1 MSKGRLDDLIEGIER
16 LKNGALVSILS
27 IFLGIAAFIV
37 LLAFLPQKILN
48 MSLYLNIT
56 EVNRTVVSFI
66 GKRLVA
72 ALPYLAASGIMLIIA
87 AVLAIASFILFFM
100 ATGSLKRYNEDL
112 GLGRMGLI
120 IVLISLFLP
129 LLILV
134 GGILIAPT
142 APMGEGRHFPRF
154 PVLMPVML
162 IMILLIILSSLL
174 MIIGLILFSIM
185 LIRLPKEGDVDEGF
199 KTAGII
205 MAAGSVLMLIPLI
218 SIIGLVLF
226 MVALILIYTSAKSS
240 LKKLR
245 SGVVVL

>member
-134 GGILIAPT
+134 GGILIAP

-154 PVLMPVML
+154 PVLMPAML